1 MPLKLRQLEI
11 LASLVYQQL
20 EGYPPV
26 STPSKG
32 ELKELLVQLRTEKQK
47 LTAESNRF
55 HRMGWSRPETD

>member
-1 MPLKLRQLEI
+1 M
-11 LASLVYQQL
+11 